1 MNKVIS
7 FSLWGEKSVYNM
19 GAILNAE
26 IAEKEWPGWTCRF
39 YVAPDVPE
47 PVVENLDV
55 RENVE
60 VIRMSKDDGW
70 RGMFWRFLAAEDPDV
85 DVMLSR
91 DADSRLHIRDKAA
104 VEEWL
109 ESDKKFHIMRD
120 NCQHGWRICGG
131 LWGCRGKYIHG
142 LSHLIETFIQQDTEN
157 NHGVDQRF
165 LNNFYNTIVHEAFVH
180 DDWFPPN
187 GKEDKKPFP
196 IPRLRGNKWWEQEFP
211 EWHSGIE
218 DDPVRFPHW
227 QPPEGQGH
235 CFLKCPACGEFH
247 DNDYLGK
254 VVSITK
260 DEEERYNQILKGNE
274 KWQS

>member
-19 GAILNAE
+19 GGILNAE
-26 IAEKEWPGWTCRF
+26 IAEKEWAGWTCRF

-60 VIRMSKDDGW
+60 VIHEQGRW
-70 RGMFWRFLAAEDPDV
+70 LERHVLEIFLAAEDPDV

-131 LWGCRGKYIHG
+131 LWGCAWKIYSWIVSPYRNFHSTRHGK
-142 LSHLIETFIQQDTEN
+142 
-157 NHGVDQRF
+157 
-165 LNNFYNTIVHEAFVH
+165 
-180 DDWFPPN
+180 
-187 GKEDKKPFP
+187 
-196 IPRLRGNKWWEQEFP
+196 
-211 EWHSGIE
+211 
-218 DDPVRFPHW
+218 
-227 QPPEGQGH
+227 
-235 CFLKCPACGEFH
+235 
-247 DNDYLGK
+247 
-254 VVSITK
+254 
-260 DEEERYNQILKGNE
+260 
-274 KWQS
+274 